1 MFRFS
6 AIEQGLR
13 KTNGFFERFMPIL
26 TPTGVILGL
35 LLASFFMPLKP
46 IVTPLFAFLTLVN
59 GMGVSIL
66 DFGRVVRKPKP
77 IFLFMLCV
85 YLVAP
90 LVMTTAAH
98 ILFSGSPDTVTGFAL
113 LYAIPTAVVGSVW
126 SGIYNGNAAL
136 SLAMLV
142 IGTLLAPIMTP
153 YTVRI
158 LSSSEITM
166 DVSGMMLSLLWM
178 VVIPSVIGIAI
189 NAATKGS
196 CTKHAVPCLKPFTKV
211 ALLLVIIINSSQVA
225 EELIAAI
232 SWTYVPQFVA
242 SFVFAFSGYFMAYA
256 IGRIGRLERRDL
268 ISMTFASSMKNIS
281 AAMVIAIDFFPPGA
295 VLPIIFGIVLQQS
308 TCALSAHILFGRKPE
323 KIDNNKG
330 DKR

>member
-1 MFRFS
+1 
-6 AIEQGLR
+6 
-13 KTNGFFERFMPIL
+13 
-26 TPTGVILGL
+26 
-35 LLASFFMPLKP
+35 
-46 IVTPLFAFLTLVN
+46 
-59 GMGVSIL
+59 
-66 DFGRVVRKPKP
+66 
-77 IFLFMLCV
+77 
-85 YLVAP
+85 
-90 LVMTTAAH
+90 
-98 ILFSGSPDTVTGFAL
+98 
-113 LYAIPTAVVGSVW
+113 
-126 SGIYNGNAAL
+126 
-136 SLAMLV
+136 MLV

-158 LSSSEITM
+158 LSSSEITI

-232 SWTYVPQFVA
+232 SWTYVPQFIA

-323 KIDNNKG
+323 KIDSNKG

>member
-126 SGIYNGNAAL
+126 SGIYGC
-136 SLAMLV
+136 
-142 IGTLLAPIMTP
+142 
-153 YTVRI
+153 
-158 LSSSEITM
+158 E
-166 DVSGMMLSLLWM
+166 
-178 VVIPSVIGIAI
+178 
-189 NAATKGS
+189 
-196 CTKHAVPCLKPFTKV
+196 
-211 ALLLVIIINSSQVA
+211 
-225 EELIAAI
+225 
-232 SWTYVPQFVA
+232 
-242 SFVFAFSGYFMAYA
+242 
-256 IGRIGRLERRDL
+256 
-268 ISMTFASSMKNIS
+268 
-281 AAMVIAIDFFPPGA
+281 
-295 VLPIIFGIVLQQS
+295 
-308 TCALSAHILFGRKPE
+308 
-323 KIDNNKG
+323 G
-330 DKR
+330 DEVYL